1 MNPRQLQR
9 MVVRMLFDPTLVD
22 RIYAGKAIDG
32 LDDEARAQL
41 THADRRAWGT
51 DQYRRSRALTGL
63 IEEFPASSAQAG
75 VGTLETFFSSSVF
88 HRCIEDGGSM
98 TEAFARW
105 IAQRAGPVARIEQAM
120 AQVRRP
126 EPQYGKGLVLSP
138 RVAMITVS
146 SGTLNQFQAI
156 RAQLGDHPLD
166 RLVKREVQPVERP
179 PLRGKEHLLVEANE
193 AGEVKVNS
201 ANAGLA
207 KLLDAAS
214 APSPRERLIAVARD
228 LGVSQAQAQQV
239 VRELVNDGLLVNAE
253 PPNADE

>member
-1 MNPRQLQR
+1 MI
-9 MVVRMLFDPTLVD
+9 VRMLFDPTLVD

-32 LDDEARAQL
+32 LDEEARAML
-41 THADRRAWGT
+41 TRTDRRAWQT
-51 DQYRRSRALTGL
+51 DRYRRSRALTGL

-88 HRCIEDGGSM
+88 HRCIEDWGSM

-126 EPQYGKGLVLSP
+126 EPKQGTGLVLSP

-146 SGTLNQFQAI
+146 SGTLNQYQAI
-156 RAQLGDHPLD
+156 RAQLGDQPLE
-166 RLVKREVQPVERP
+166 RLVKREVQPVPRP
-179 PLRGKEHLLVEANE
+179 PLRGKEHLLVEAND
-193 AGEVKVNS
+193 AGEVSVSS

-214 APSPRERLIAVARD
+214 VPTPRERLIAVARD
-228 LGVSQAQAQQV
+228 LGVSPAQAQQV
-239 VRELVNDGLLVNAE
+239 VRELENDGLLVQAE
-253 PPNADE
+253 PPNSE